1 MSNGATINPPCRR
14 RSQEIEDNGLERLL
28 ADSLS
33 SAIVMTKLRMNYS
46 EWIDNLEP
54 RGPSGPPPPPTDAES
69 PNISSSQYFAYHHI
83 SAAHDREMTSV
94 LCLESGKPPSLVPF
108 IPSIVIAFKECTQ
121 LIKRDVR
128 SNQEG
133 VEKANLTSHAFGMII
148 LCYTDD
154 EPKASSLNVISEEA
168 MKSGVKTEGYTQ
180 SYINIEID
188 DRKPQDEN
196 NTALYFKTDQFY
208 YYIHVRDSNRPTLEP
223 RYVNVKDHTSDEV
236 YNHLQF
242 RSVYP
247 DKRKEDGTLETSKN
261 AATGSRNGVT
271 DAMNSYVQDNSHGN
285 QATGKVHNLK
295 F

>member
-1 MSNGATINPPCRR
+1 
-14 RSQEIEDNGLERLL
+14 
-28 ADSLS
+28 
-33 SAIVMTKLRMNYS
+33 
-46 EWIDNLEP
+46 
-54 RGPSGPPPPPTDAES
+54 
-69 PNISSSQYFAYHHI
+69 
-83 SAAHDREMTSV
+83 
-94 LCLESGKPPSLVPF
+94 
-108 IPSIVIAFKECTQ
+108 
-121 LIKRDVR
+121 
-128 SNQEG
+128 
-133 VEKANLTSHAFGMII
+133 MII

-154 EPKASSLNVISEEA
+154 EPKASSLNVISEVCIVFRYLTHACTCNYYILQEA

-247 DKRKEDGTLETSKN
+247 DKLNLRKEDGTLETSKN

-285 QATGKVHNLK
+285 QATGSSQPIK
-295 F
+295 